1 MRTICRS
8 PRWPVPAILTLALG
22 LIAGGCG
29 EPKPTEQTAPSTTPA
44 EEARDLQAT
53 TGKRS
58 TEGALSASQPPEK
71 EAAEPVEARGTPEVE
86 EPGSPPRWLRLDG
99 ETGSSSQ
106 WGSGWLDL
114 ATPTDFAKGTRLRV
128 RVGGTAKKI
137 YVRLLAKGV
146 SPDSSRGIVGGAV
159 TVPENRVV
167 EVRLDVDRK
176 GIKQI
181 SVHGGPN
188 PWNKQLGPTNGPAT
202 LEAVEVM
209 KGE

>member
-8 PRWPVPAILTLALG
+8 SRWPVPAILTLALG

-44 EEARDLQAT
+44 KEAPDLQ
-53 TGKRS
+53 
-58 TEGALSASQPPEK
+58 E
-71 EAAEPVEARGTPEVE
+71 TPEVE
-86 EPGSPPRWLRLDG
+86 EPGFWLRLDG
-99 ETGSSSQ
+99 TTGSSSQ
-106 WGSGWLDL
+106 WGSGWIDL
-114 ATPTDFAKGTRLRV
+114 ATPMDLAKGTRLRV

-137 YVRLLAKGV
+137 FVRLLAKGV

-176 GIKQI
+176 GIRQI

-188 PWNKQLGPTNGPAT
+188 PWNKQLGSTNGPAT

>member
-58 TEGALSASQPPEK
+58 TEGAK
-71 EAAEPVEARGTPEVE
+71 EAAKPV
-86 EPGSPPRWLRLDG
+86 WLRLDG
-99 ETGSSSQ
+99 TTGSSSQ

-137 YVRLLAKGV
+137 FVRLLAKGV
-146 SPDSSRGIVGGAV
+146 SPDSSRGIVGGALN
-159 TVPENRVV
+159 VPENRVV

-188 PWNKQLGPTNGPAT
+188 PWNKQLGSSIGPAT